1 MKREKS
7 NTKIA
12 GIDVGKR
19 QLDVAV
25 HGVAGGQVFANDVQG
40 VSALVAWLKGQEVG
54 RVGLEASGGYE
65 RAVREAL
72 SAAGFE
78 VVVHQPAEVRMF
90 ARLKRLKAKTDRLD
104 AVLIAAATAQVD
116 AVKAA
121 NDPRLVELGER
132 MTAYEQVSE
141 ELAKVK
147 TQMEHVTLKDLVEEL
162 RVHMLRLKAL
172 KAKLLAKVLAVIKA
186 HADLAARYK
195 LLLSLPGVGSVVA
208 VSAVVRMPEL
218 GAMDRGQ
225 AAALLGA
232 APFARDSG
240 QYKGMRFIIGG
251 RGRPRRMFYIAAMS
265 ARHHDPALKVFG
277 DRLKAKGKPPKVV
290 LVAVARKLVEAA
302 NLVLA
307 RGEPWLSQ
315 PQGAH
320 ADA

>member
-25 HGVAGGQVFANDVQG
+25 HGVAGGQIFANDVQG

-162 RVHMLRLKAL
+162 RVHMLLRIPLI
-172 KAKLLAKVLAVIKA
+172 VGA
-186 HADLAARYK
+186 HSTRWWAPIPR
-195 LLLSLPGVGSVVA
+195 
-208 VSAVVRMPEL
+208 
-218 GAMDRGQ
+218 DRG
-225 AAALLGA
+225 
-232 APFARDSG
+232 RSG
-240 QYKGMRFIIGG
+240 
-251 RGRPRRMFYIAAMS
+251 
-265 ARHHDPALKVFG
+265 D
-277 DRLKAKGKPPKVV
+277 
-290 LVAVARKLVEAA
+290 
-302 NLVLA
+302 
-307 RGEPWLSQ
+307 
-315 PQGAH
+315 
-320 ADA
+320 